1 VRAVTTEPRDV
12 SEILQDALGA
22 RYSLGQ
28 ELGRGGMGLVLLARD
43 RTLDRDV
50 AVKVVHPQLATH
62 GTIAERF
69 LAEARTV
76 ARLRHPNIV
85 TIHEAGEADG
95 LLYFVMDRVPG
106 ETLRE
111 RLQRD
116 GRLPVETVTRI
127 VAGLADALDAAARAG
142 VVHRDVKPE
151 NILLEEGTGRVL
163 LVDFGVARLTAGENR
178 PESTGPGMAVGTPA
192 YMSPEQATGDDVVD
206 PRSDLYALGVV
217 AYEMLTGT
225 PPFTGPHRVVVSHHI
240 STRPVPVQRIR
251 GDTPAA
257 LARAVMRALEK
268 APADRWQSGREFRE
282 AVMGERRVPG
292 RMRRGLVAAAAG
304 LALLVVGG
312 GVAMARRGADGPPP
326 GVNPRHS
333 ILVLPFDNLRDDPGT
348 EWLRDG
354 SVSMLGLNLSQ
365 WNDLTVVD
373 HGRVH
378 DLFDRRN
385 LDPDAPVSL
394 DVARRLA
401 RDAGAW
407 TVILGEYERVGDSLS
422 VVARMFDVASGSRVD
437 VAEVA
442 GLPGGDERPLFDR
455 LARSLLDIAGAPTG
469 IQTGLIPATSAS
481 LEAYRAYL
489 AGMDHLQGWD
499 LQAADREFRRAVAI
513 DSTFGLAWYRLAL
526 ARGWLLGAEDAV
538 SKQAMIRAT
547 MHSGALPLHERLV
560 INAYRAFLQ
569 PDYTTSRSLYYELL
583 KRDSSDADAWY
594 GLGDAWFH
602 DPAAPAP
609 ERFTASY
616 RAFARAVAL
625 VPDYALAYQHMAEM
639 LAQASGRT
647 SGVMLVAADSFAPAP
662 GGRPTA
668 QALARARTAA
678 TALGRDWVTIQPATL
693 RAHTTLFDAL
703 VLRGDLTGALAEV
716 DRFEAAAREHP
727 GFALERARAEFV
739 AGRVDSAAVALR
751 RTVDS
756 ATPEDFDAWTTGLEA
771 AQDIA
776 AAANVFAYRGDLTRA
791 ARTLELSDRV
801 RGRFIDAA
809 ADSARR
815 NNPDRAHWRLLALGN
830 LYASIGGPV
839 PALRRLWSATA
850 EAARTA
856 PAASRAHVARMGAPA
871 ALGIF
876 TSGAGD
882 TTALQELRAMAG
894 DDPPPEVAALLALA
908 RNDHAAARAALTR
921 LEAPP
926 EPAPGD
932 GKAREP
938 AKPMEPTAA
947 MYLHDYRAPLEAT
960 ARYWLGDYRTTVELL
975 EDFEPDRLA
984 TNRWDPRWGMLGRV
998 RLLRGMA
1005 FEKLGRSADAER
1017 EYRRVLEQWKEA
1029 DPALGPYR
1037 EEAVRGLARVKGEAS

>member
-1 VRAVTTEPRDV
+1 MTTEPRDV
-12 SEILQDALGA
+12 SELLQDALGA
-22 RYSLGQ
+22 RYTLGP

-43 RTLDRDV
+43 RTLDREV
-50 AVKVVHPQLATH
+50 AVKVIHPQLATH
-62 GTIAERF
+62 SALGERF

-76 ARLRHPNIV
+76 ARLRHPGIV
-85 TIHEAGEADG
+85 TVHEAGEAGG
-95 LLYFVMDRVPG
+95 LLYFVMDRVEG

-116 GRLPVETVTRI
+116 GKLPVAAAARI
-127 VAGLADALDAAARAG
+127 VADVADALDAAARAG

-151 NILLEEGTGRVL
+151 NILLEAGTGRAL

-192 YMSPEQATGDDVVD
+192 YMSPEQATGEDGVD
-206 PRSDLYALGVV
+206 PRSDVYALGIV
-217 AYEMLTGT
+217 AYEMLAGT

-240 STRPVPVQRIR
+240 STRPVPVQRLR
-251 GDTPAA
+251 ADTPPA
-257 LARAVMRALEK
+257 LAQAVMRALEK
-268 APADRWQSGREFRE
+268 APGDRWQTGREFRE
-282 AVMGERRVPG
+282 AVLGERRVPA
-292 RMRRGLVAAAAG
+292 RLRRGLLASAAV

-312 GVAMARRGADGPPP
+312 GVALARRGGDGPPP

-333 ILVLPFDNLRDDPGT
+333 ILVLPFDNLRDDPAT
-348 EWLRDG
+348 EWLGDG

-365 WNDLTVVD
+365 WTDLTVVD
-373 HGRVH
+373 PGRVH
-378 DLFDRRN
+378 DLLERRG
-385 LDPDAPVSL
+385 LDPGETVSL
-394 DVARRLA
+394 AAARRLA

-422 VVARMFDVASGSRVD
+422 LVARMFDVATGARVD
-437 VAEVA
+437 VAEAA
-442 GLPGGDERPLFDR
+442 GRPEGDERPLFDR

-469 IQTGLIPATSAS
+469 IQTGLVAATSPS

-499 LQAADREFRRAVAI
+499 LEAADREFRRAVTI

-526 ARGWLLGAEDAV
+526 ARGWLLGADDAV
-538 SKQAMIRAT
+538 SMQAMMRAT

-602 DPAAPAP
+602 DPARPLA

-625 VPDYALAYQHMAEM
+625 VPDYALAYQHLAEM
-639 LAQASGRT
+639 LAQASSRT
-647 SGVMLVAADSFAPAP
+647 SGVMLAGADSFAVPP
-662 GGRPTA
+662 GGGPTA

-678 TALGRDWVTIQPATL
+678 TELGRDWVSLQPTTL

-703 VLRGDLTGALAEV
+703 LLRGDLPGALAEV
-716 DRFEAAAREHP
+716 DRFEAASRAHP
-727 GFALERARAEFV
+727 GFTLERARAEFV
-739 AGRVDSAAVALR
+739 AGRVDSAAGSLGRA
-751 RTVDS
+751 VDS
-756 ATPEDFDAWTTGLEA
+756 AAPEDFDAWTSGLEA
-771 AQDIA
+771 ARDIA

-815 NNPDRAHWRLLALGN
+815 NNPDRTHWRLLALGN
-830 LYASIGGPV
+830 LYASTGGPV
-839 PALRRLWSATA
+839 PALRRLWTAAA
-850 EAARTA
+850 EAARAA
-856 PAASRAHVARMGAPA
+856 PAAQRPHVARMGAPA
-871 ALGIF
+871 ALGVF
-876 TSGAGD
+876 TSAAGD
-882 TTALQELRAMAG
+882 TSALQELRAMAG
-894 DDPPPEVAALLALA
+894 DEPPPEVAALLALA
-908 RNDHAAARAALTR
+908 RNDREGAREALDGR
-921 LEAPP
+921 DAPVAP
-926 EPAPGD
+926 KPAPGK
-932 GKAREP
+932 GEMP
-938 AKPMEPTAA
+938 AKPAGPSTEA
-947 MYLHDYRAPLEAT
+947 YLHDYRAPLEAT
-960 ARYWLGDYRTTVELL
+960 ARYWLGDYRITVELL
-975 EDFEPDRLA
+975 AEFEADRLS
-984 TNRWDPRWGMLGRV
+984 TDRWDPRWGMLGRV

-1005 FEKLGRSADAER
+1005 LEKLGRSADAER

-1029 DPALGPYR
+1029 DSALTPYR
-1037 EEAVRGLARVKGEAS
+1037 DEAVRGLARVRGEAG